1 MVRVTVLN
9 YREKGEAE
17 EQMTRKVLRTTT
29 TSARPTSGRP
39 TERITPQILLQTIT
53 HSRRTHAR
61 AHVTAEMC
69 GRGPDSKEC
78 LLTVIGLCN
87 VSGGAEWL
95 HNTVREQGT
104 SWLDQR
110 YVLCGARR
118 KLYDQECEDID
129 NNTFFDDKCKTWS
142 DLERPHI

>member
-1 MVRVTVLN
+1 MVKVLKVLN

-17 EQMTRKVLRTTT
+17 VQMTRKVLRTTT
-29 TSARPTSGRP
+29 TWARPTSGRP
-39 TERITPQILLQTIT
+39 TEQILLQTIT
-53 HSRRTHAR
+53 HSRRT
-61 AHVTAEMC
+61 HVTAEMC

-95 HNTVREQGT
+95 HNTVREHGT

-118 KLYDQECEDID
+118 KLYDQDCEDID
-129 NNTFFDDKCKTWS
+129 NNTFFDDKCETSS